1 MTEAFLDLVQSA
13 LLMTHSE
20 QAGLGQGIQGNWRF
34 GEGDRGPAWRAPG
47 VGVES
52 VWAKQQQAK
61 LCGPGLH
68 QEPGRGKERVET
80 ELGHLDFV
88 QVWATSHL
96 PLSRK
101 YP

>member
-34 GEGDRGPAWRAPG
+34 GEGDRGLAWRAPG

-52 VWAKQQQAK
+52 MWEKQQQAK
-61 LCGPGLH
+61 LCGARAAPGTR
-68 QEPGRGKERVET
+68 QREGEGGNRTGSP
-80 ELGHLDFV
+80 
-88 QVWATSHL
+88 
-96 PLSRK
+96 
-101 YP
+101 